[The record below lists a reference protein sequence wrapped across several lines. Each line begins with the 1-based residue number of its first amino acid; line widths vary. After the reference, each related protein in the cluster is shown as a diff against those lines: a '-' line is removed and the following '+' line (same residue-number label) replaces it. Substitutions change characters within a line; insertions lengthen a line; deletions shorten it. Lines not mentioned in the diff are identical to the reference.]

1 MNEKMTNK
9 DDELK
14 VLVRKGYGEIARK
27 GTSCCEP
34 RSSCCGPAQPMDIGR
49 RIGYAEEDLRAVP
62 PGSNLG
68 LGCGNP
74 IALAELKE
82 GETVLDLGSGAG
94 FDSFLASKKVG
105 AAGKVIGVDMTPEM
119 VERARE
125 NAPRGAYAN
134 VEFRLGEL
142 ESLPVE
148 DSSVDVIL
156 SNCVIN
162 LVRDKKKAFE
172 EAFRVLKTGG
182 RLIVSDIVLIK
193 DLPSHMMQSAESYI
207 GCLAGA
213 VRREEYLN
221 LIRSSG
227 FENVE
232 VIGDTILSQGS
243 MNEDPMG
250 RPPVQRSSCFRP
262 KASEAFAAS
271 IIVRARKP
279 IP

>member
-1 MNEKMTNK
+1 M
-9 DDELK
+9 DSELK
-14 VLVRKGYGEIARK
+14 VLVRNGYGDIARK

-34 RSSCCGPAQPMDIGR
+34 RSSCCGSAQPMDIGR

-74 IALAELKE
+74 IAIASINE
-82 GETVLDLGSGAG
+82 GEIVLDLGSGAG
-94 FDSFLASKKVG
+94 FDCFLASRKVG
-105 AAGKVIGVDMTPEM
+105 PAGKVIGVDITPEM

-125 NAPRGAYAN
+125 NASLGAYAN

-142 ESLPVE
+142 ECLPVE
-148 DSSVDVIL
+148 DCSVDVIL

-162 LVRDKKKAFE
+162 LVPNKRKAFK
-172 EAFRVLKTGG
+172 EAFRVLKSGG

-193 DLPSHMMQSAESYI
+193 DLPSHMMQSAKSYI
-207 GCLAGA
+207 GCLSGA
-213 VRREEYLN
+213 VQKEEYLD

-232 VIGDTILSQGS
+232 ITGDSTLSQDLL
-243 MNEDPMG
+243 NEDPMG
-250 RPPVQRSSCFRP
+250 QAPVQRESCYQPR
-262 KASEAFAAS
+262 ASEAFAAS

-279 IP
+279 AL